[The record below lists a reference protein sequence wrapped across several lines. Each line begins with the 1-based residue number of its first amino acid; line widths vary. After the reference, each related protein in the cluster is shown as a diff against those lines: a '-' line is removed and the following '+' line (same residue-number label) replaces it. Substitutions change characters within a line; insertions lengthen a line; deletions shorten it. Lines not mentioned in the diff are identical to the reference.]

1 MTVERRIDGG
11 TAGAQ
16 ATVVLADL
24 GFMTLAA
31 LVFFER
37 FAEVLPMLAAY
48 AGALYVLGRGS
59 AG

>member
-1 MTVERRIDGG
+1 MAVERRIDGG
-11 TAGAQ
+11 TAGAEV
-16 ATVVLADL
+16 TMVLAGL
-24 GFMTLAA
+24 GFVTVAA
-31 LVFFER
+31 LVLFER

>member
-1 MTVERRIDGG
+1 MIDGG
-11 TAGAQ
+11 TAGAE
-16 ATVVLADL
+16 ATLLLAGL
-24 GFMTLAA
+24 GLVTLAA
-31 LVFFER
+31 LVLFER